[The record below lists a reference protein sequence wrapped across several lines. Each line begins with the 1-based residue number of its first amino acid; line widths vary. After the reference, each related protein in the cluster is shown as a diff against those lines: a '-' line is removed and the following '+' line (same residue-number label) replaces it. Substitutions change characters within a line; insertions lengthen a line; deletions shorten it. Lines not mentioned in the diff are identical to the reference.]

1 MTIPDEKVLTK
12 LRELLKDADLNVT
25 TEKMLRKQLEEH
37 FKQDMTDRKP
47 IIRAEVERYLAE
59 QAGDEEEEEGEESED
74 DAPARGGGMGSW
86 LSEPLQAFLG
96 VETLPRTQVVKRLW
110 EYIKANNLQD
120 PKDKRKILLDD
131 KLKTLF
137 SSPLTMFTMNTQLSK
152 HVKVYDGDDEK
163 PKAKAGKRPAAK
175 ADNEKSKKVKTEMDE
190 EKRKKNAFT
199 KPVRL
204 SPELAALTGK
214 EAMGR
219 PEVTTFFWSYVKEKG
234 LKDPSNGQFILC
246 DAALKKITG
255 EDRIK
260 GFGFMKYFA
269 PHMLKD

>member
-1 MTIPDEKVLTK
+1 MTIPDEEVLTK
-12 LRELLKDADLNVT
+12 LRELLKDADLTVT

-59 QAGDEEEEEGEESED
+59 QPADEEEDEEESDED

-86 LSEPLQAFLG
+86 LSEPLQEFLG
-96 VETLPRTQVVKRLW
+96 VESLPRTQVVKRLW

-137 SSPLTMFTMNTQLSK
+137 TSPLTMFTMNSQLSK
-152 HVKVYDGDDEK
+152 HVKVYDGDEE
-163 PKAKAGKRPAAK
+163 PKSKSAKRPAAK
-175 ADNEKSKKVKTEMDE
+175 ADKEKPKKAKTEMDE

-219 PEVTTFFWSYVKEKG
+219 PEVTSFFWAYIKEKG
-234 LKDPSNGQFILC
+234 LKDPSNGQYVLC

-255 EDRIK
+255 EERIK
-260 GFGFMKYFA
+260 AFGFMKFFA

>member
-1 MTIPDEKVLTK
+1 
-12 LRELLKDADLNVT
+12 
-25 TEKMLRKQLEEH
+25 MLRKQLEEH

-59 QAGDEEEEEGEESED
+59 GAGDEEEEEEEEEDDD
-74 DAPARGGGMGSW
+74 DAPARGSGMGSW

-96 VETLPRTQVVKRLW
+96 VESLPRTQVVKRLW

-137 SSPLTMFTMNTQLSK
+137 TSPLTMFTMNSQLSK
-152 HVKVYDGDDEK
+152 HVKVYDGDDEE
-163 PKAKAGKRPAAK
+163 PKAKSAKRPASK
-175 ADNEKSKKVKTEMDE
+175 AGKEKPKKVKTEMDE

-214 EAMGR
+214 ESMGR
-219 PEVTTFFWSYVKEKG
+219 PEVTSFFWAYVKEKG
-234 LKDPSNGQFILC
+234 LKDPANGQFIIC

-255 EDRIK
+255 EERFK